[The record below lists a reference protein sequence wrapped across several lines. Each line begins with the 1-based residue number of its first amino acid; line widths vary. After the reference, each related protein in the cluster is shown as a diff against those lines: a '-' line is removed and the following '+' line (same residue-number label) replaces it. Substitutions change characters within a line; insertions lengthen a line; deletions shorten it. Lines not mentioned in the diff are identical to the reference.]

1 MWKYSALNREK
12 EELCLREGI
21 DESSRDRY
29 RELGDANPLFR

>member
-21 DESSRDRY
+21 DESSRERY